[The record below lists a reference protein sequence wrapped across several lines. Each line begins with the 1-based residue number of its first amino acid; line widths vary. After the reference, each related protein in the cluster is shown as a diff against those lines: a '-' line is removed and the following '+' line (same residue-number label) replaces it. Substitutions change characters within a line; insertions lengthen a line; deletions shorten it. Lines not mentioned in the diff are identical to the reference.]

1 MPGYLLKIRTLY
13 WKKILEI
20 ESYGVDRKVSRI
32 FGYLDIWIFGY
43 LEIESYGVDRKVSRS
58 IEEIESWDPIA
69 GPSPDRLILISPANV
84 LFSAQH

>member
-1 MPGYLLKIRTLY
+1 MPGYSLKVGTLY
-13 WKKILEI
+13 WKNI
-20 ESYGVDRKVSRI
+20 
-32 FGYLDIWIFGY
+32 